1 MTRKERPR
9 GPLAAAASDP
19 GRERGN
25 NEDRVLCEP
34 ELGIFAVVD
43 GVGGES
49 AGEVAAET
57 ARDVLLARLSR
68 RTT

>member
-1 MTRKERPR
+1 VSRKLSLR
-9 GPLAAAASDP
+9 AAAASDP
-19 GRERGN
+19 GRERSN

-34 ELGIFAVVD
+34 ALGIFAVVD

-57 ARDVLLARLSR
+57 AVEVLRARL
-68 RTT
+68 